1 MSSAW
6 FIDQCKDF
14 IIQSL
19 IQERLVLNF
28 DYFVSIDY
36 KTVIVYRIGADLS
49 LQIMV
54 FFMNLYFFS
63 KIN

>member
-49 LQIMV
+49 LQIMA
-54 FFMNLYFFS
+54 FL
-63 KIN
+63 

>member
-36 KTVIVYRIGADLS
+36 KTVIVYRVGADLS
-49 LQIMV
+49 LQIMA